1 MGLLNE
7 YPASASAGTV
17 DGPFDPMLEFVV
29 EFGRLAEV
37 LVDVDG
43 VASSEALSS
52 IIGESLYSFELL
64 PNKEEEL
71 LTLESLSEF
80 ASVSACLEW
89 ASAASFK
96 GLRHTGHVACSS
108 SQGVMQSL

>member
-52 IIGESLYSFELL
+52 IMGESLYSFELL
-64 PNKEEEL
+64 LQPI
-71 LTLESLSEF
+71 
-80 ASVSACLEW
+80 
-89 ASAASFK
+89 
-96 GLRHTGHVACSS
+96 
-108 SQGVMQSL
+108 

>member
-52 IIGESLYSFELL
+52 IMGESLYSFELL
-64 PNKEEEL
+64 LQQMTNL
-71 LTLESLSEF
+71 IGRYFTRYMVYCNLHL
-80 ASVSACLEW
+80 
-89 ASAASFK
+89 
-96 GLRHTGHVACSS
+96 
-108 SQGVMQSL
+108 